1 MTKAGRAEGA
11 CGVRY
16 RGVVLARA
24 LHPDIEPLAFLLGT
38 WSGRGRGEY
47 PTIESFDYDETVT
60 FAHVGKPF
68 LAYMQRTSRPADEFP
83 LHAEA
88 GYWRLPA
95 VGRVELVLAHPTGI
109 AEVAEGTLAVVEG
122 RATVELHSR
131 TIATT
136 ATAKEVTAV
145 ERSFVV
151 EGDDL
156 RYTVRMAAVGLPL
169 THHLEATL
177 HRQG

>member
-1 MTKAGRAEGA
+1 V
-11 CGVRY
+11 GVDY
-16 RGVVLARA
+16 RGTVLTRA
-24 LHPDIEPLAFLLGT
+24 LHPDIAPLAFLLGT

-47 PTIESFDYDETVT
+47 PTIDSFEYDETVT

-68 LAYMQRTSRPADEFP
+68 LAYMQRTNRPADEFP
-83 LHAEA
+83 MHAEA

-95 VGRVELVLAHPTGI
+95 PGRVELILAHPTGL
-109 AEVAEGTLAVVEG
+109 AEIAEGTLATSDG
-122 RATVELHSR
+122 GGTLELRSR
-131 TIATT
+131 SVTGT
-136 ATAKEVTAV
+136 ATAKEVTAL

-151 EGDDL
+151 EADVL
-156 RYTVRMAAVGLPL
+156 HYTLRMAAVGLPL